1 MARTFAAL
9 GANILAYT
17 ATPRTTP
24 SARADQGYYVP
35 GTGDPDGSIPLAWYS
50 GTAADKSDLHT
61 FLAQDLDVL
70 VISLPLTPA
79 TTHLFS
85 APEFDILARRRAF
98 VVNISR
104 GKVIDQPALVEALN
118 DGKLRG
124 AALDVTD
131 PEPLPKDDPLW
142 DAKNVI
148 ITPHISGSSTKY
160 DERAFDVLFTNLKRR
175 ERGEKMFNLIDR
187 KRGY

>member
-1 MARTFAAL
+1 
-9 GANILAYT
+9 
-17 ATPRTTP
+17 
-24 SARADQGYYVP
+24 VP
-35 GTGDPDGSIPLAWYS
+35 GTGDPDGSIPIAWYS
-50 GTAADKSDLHT
+50 GTATSDLHA

-70 VISLPLTPA
+70 VMSLPLTPA
-79 TTHLFS
+79 TTHLLG
-85 APEFDILARRRAF
+85 AEEFAILARRKAF

-104 GKVIDQPALVEALN
+104 GKIFDQSALIDALN
-118 DGKLRG
+118 DEKLRG

-148 ITPHISGSSTKY
+148 ITPHISGLSTSY
-160 DERAFDVLFTNLKRR
+160 GERAFDVLFTNLKRR
-175 ERGEKMFNLIDR
+175 ENGDKMFNLVDR

>member
-9 GANILAYT
+9 GAHILAYT

-35 GTGDPDGSIPLAWYS
+35 GTGDPDGSIPIAWYS

-79 TTHLFS
+79 TTHLLS
-85 APEFDILARRRAF
+85 TSEFDILARRRAF

-104 GKVIDQPALVEALN
+104 GKIIDQPALIEALN

-124 AALDVTD
+124 AALDVVD
-131 PEPLPKDDPLW
+131 PEPLPKDNPLW

-148 ITPHISGSSTKY
+148 ITPHISGLSTKY
-160 DERAFDVLFTNLKRR
+160 GERAFDVLFTNLKRR

>member
-1 MARTFAAL
+1 MARTFNAL
-9 GANILAYT
+9 GAHVLAYT

-35 GTGDPDGSIPLAWYS
+35 GTGDPDGSIPIAWYS
-50 GTAADKSDLHT
+50 GTSQADLHS

-70 VISLPLTPA
+70 VMSLPLTPA
-79 TTHLFS
+79 TTHLLG
-85 APEFDILARRRAF
+85 ATEFDILARSRHAF

-104 GKVIDQPALVEALN
+104 GKIFDQPALVDALN
-118 DGKLRG
+118 AEKLRG

-142 DAKNVI
+142 DAKNII
-148 ITPHISGSSTKY
+148 ITPHISGLSIKY
-160 DERAFDVLFTNLKRR
+160 GERAFDVLLTNLKRR
-175 ERGEKMFNLIDR
+175 ENGEKMFNLIDR